1 MQVYV
6 FGGFNGEDI
15 LKSARCYTP
24 PDAAV
29 LSDAED
35 YGSWQKLPGSVSYW
49 ARRSMERK
57 VDSRLPGN
65 YGARPVYYN
74 HLDD

>member
-1 MQVYV
+1 MYV

-49 ARRSMERK
+49 ARLS
-57 VDSRLPGN
+57 L
-65 YGARPVYYN
+65 
-74 HLDD
+74 LDPRGRGCHFWILRIIPPFGVVMGC

>member
-24 PDAAV
+24 PDAAL
-29 LSDAED
+29 LSDAEE

-49 ARRSMERK
+49 ARRSI
-57 VDSRLPGN
+57 G
-65 YGARPVYYN
+65 
-74 HLDD
+74 